1 MAGLLSISEPHN
13 DPIIKDGSDTRF
25 NSDLN
30 LATNTGSKDK
40 TKANLL
46 ATLATDATKPIANK
60 PTVSQ
65 SSSDNLK
72 PTKEIASKHSRE
84 QVRQLFDLPLMDL
97 LLQAQTIHRQH
108 FNANEVQISTL
119 LSIKTGNCPE
129 DCGYCSQSG
138 HHRDK
143 TKLQAEKRIE
153 VAKVIAAAK
162 RAKASGSS
170 RFCMGAAW
178 KHPSA
183 KDMPYVVEL
192 IKEVKDLGLE
202 TCMTLGMLNPEQAT
216 QLADAGLDYYNHN
229 LDTSRR
235 YYSQV
240 VSTRSYDE
248 RLDTLAN
255 VRDSGINVCSGNI
268 VGMGESR
275 DDRIDWL
282 YELLK
287 MPTAPESIPVNL
299 LVPIA
304 GTPLGD
310 KVLAE
315 GQLSVLEWIRTI
327 AVTRICC
334 PTSYVRLSAGR
345 ESLSDSEQALAFMAG
360 ANSFFYG
367 DKLLTTGNAS
377 QSGDD
382 RLMRELGLTKQF
394 AAPRPAKHL
403 TVVDAMSNHQSQMM
417 LAD

>member
-1 MAGLLSISEPHN
+1 MAELLSIQEPSADAHI
-13 DPIIKDGSDTRF
+13 DIDTALQSTPR
-25 NSDLN
+25 SPT
-30 LATNTGSKDK
+30 A
-40 TKANLL
+40 
-46 ATLATDATKPIANK
+46 LATDVMAPAT
-60 PTVSQ
+60 TYSRE
-65 SSSDNLK
+65 
-72 PTKEIASKHSRE
+72 EIA
-84 QVRQLFDLPLMDL
+84 QLFDLPLMDL
-97 LLQAQTIHRQH
+97 LLRAQTIHRQH
-108 FNANEVQISTL
+108 FKANEVQISTL

-153 VAKVIAAAK
+153 VDKVIAAAR
-162 RAKASGSS
+162 RAKATGSS

-202 TCMTLGMLNPEQAT
+202 TCMTLGTLSTDQAT

-235 YYSQV
+235 YYDQV

-248 RLDTLAN
+248 RLETLDH
-255 VRDSGINVCSGNI
+255 VRESGINVCSGNI
-268 VGMGESR
+268 VGMGEGR
-275 DDRIDWL
+275 DDRIDWVH
-282 YELLK
+282 ELLK
-287 MPTAPESIPVNL
+287 MPKAPESIPVNL
-299 LVPIA
+299 LVPIK

-310 KVLAE
+310 KMLEE
-315 GQLSVLEWIRTI
+315 GQLPVLEWIRTI

-377 QSGDD
+377 QSSDN
-382 RLMRELGLTKQF
+382 RLMRELGLTAQF
-394 AAPRPAKHL
+394 AAPRAPKSL
-403 TVVDAMSNHQSQMM
+403 PVVDAMSGHQTQVLM
-417 LAD
+417 AE

>member
-1 MAGLLSISEPHN
+1 MAGLLSITEPTL
-13 DPIIKDGSDTRF
+13 STDTDTDTLTENNF
-25 NSDLN
+25 ADNTSK
-30 LATNTGSKDK
+30 TNTTSLADK
-40 TKANLL
+40 PSRQQVKA
-46 ATLATDATKPIANK
+46 
-60 PTVSQ
+60 
-65 SSSDNLK
+65 
-72 PTKEIASKHSRE
+72 
-84 QVRQLFDLPLMDL
+84 LFELPLLDL
-97 LLQAQTIHRQH
+97 LSQAQAIHRQH
-108 FNANEVQISTL
+108 FTANEVQISTL

-143 TKLQAEKRIE
+143 TKLQAEKRLE
-153 VAKVIAAAK
+153 VDKVIAAAR
-162 RAKASGSS
+162 RAKATGSS

-202 TCMTLGMLNPEQAT
+202 TCMTLGMLNPEQAG

-229 LDTSRR
+229 LDTSRN
-235 YYSQV
+235 YYDQV
-240 VSTRSYDE
+240 VSTRSYDD
-248 RLDTLAN
+248 RLDTLSN
-255 VRDSGINVCSGNI
+255 VRASGINVCSGNI

-282 YELLK
+282 CELIK
-287 MPTAPESIPVNL
+287 MPKAPESIPVNL

-310 KVLAE
+310 KVLSE
-315 GQLSVLEWIRTI
+315 GELSVLEWIRTI

-377 QSGDD
+377 QASDD
-382 RLMRELGLTKQF
+382 RLMRELGLTKHI
-394 AAPRPAKHL
+394 AAPRAPKL
-403 TVVDAMSNHQSQMM
+403 LPVTDAMSGHQMQVV
-417 LAD
+417 LAE

>member
-1 MAGLLSISEPHN
+1 MSALLNITEPNNNTNSN
-13 DPIIKDGSDTRF
+13 DNDF
-25 NSDLN
+25 
-30 LATNTGSKDK
+30 LAS
-40 TKANLL
+40 LP
-46 ATLATDATKPIANK
+46 TDAIQAT
-60 PTVSQ
+60 
-65 SSSDNLK
+65 
-72 PTKEIASKHSRE
+72 ASKYSRE
-84 QVRQLFDLPLMDL
+84 QIAQLFDLPLMDL

-143 TKLQAEKRIE
+143 TKLVAEKRIE
-153 VAKVIAAAK
+153 VDKVIAAAK
-162 RAKASGSS
+162 RAKATGSS

-192 IKEVKDLGLE
+192 VKEVKALGLE
-202 TCMTLGMLNPEQAT
+202 TCMTLGMLDTDQAA

-229 LDTSRR
+229 LDTSRS
-235 YYSQV
+235 YYEQV

-248 RLDTLAN
+248 RLDTITN
-255 VRDSGINVCSGNI
+255 VRNSGINVCSGNI

-275 DDRIDWL
+275 DDRIDWVH
-282 YELLK
+282 ELLK
-287 MPTAPESIPVNL
+287 MPKAPESIPVNL
-299 LVPIA
+299 LVPIQ
-304 GTPLGD
+304 GTPIGD

-334 PTSYVRLSAGR
+334 PSSYVRLSAGR
-345 ESLSDSEQALAFMAG
+345 ESLSDAEQALAFMAG

-394 AAPRPAKHL
+394 AAPRAPKQ
-403 TVVDAMSNHQSQMM
+403 VPVMDAMSGHQSQIV
-417 LAD
+417 LAS

>member
-1 MAGLLSISEPHN
+1 MSALLNITEPN
-13 DPIIKDGSDTRF
+13 DNT
-25 NSDLN
+25 NSNDN
-30 LATNTGSKDK
+30 DFLAS
-40 TKANLL
+40 LP
-46 ATLATDATKPIANK
+46 TDATQATAGKY
-60 PTVSQ
+60 
-65 SSSDNLK
+65 
-72 PTKEIASKHSRE
+72 SRE
-84 QVRQLFDLPLMDL
+84 QIAQLFDLPLMDL

-143 TKLQAEKRIE
+143 TKLVAEKRIE
-153 VAKVIAAAK
+153 VDKVIAAAK
-162 RAKASGSS
+162 RAKATGSS

-192 IKEVKDLGLE
+192 VKEVKALGLE
-202 TCMTLGMLNPEQAT
+202 TCMTLGMLDTDQAA

-229 LDTSRR
+229 LDTSRS
-235 YYSQV
+235 YYEQV

-248 RLDTLAN
+248 RLDTITN
-255 VRDSGINVCSGNI
+255 VRNSGINVCSGNI

-275 DDRIDWL
+275 DDRIDWVH
-282 YELLK
+282 ELLK
-287 MPTAPESIPVNL
+287 MPKAPESIPVNL
-299 LVPIA
+299 LVPIQ
-304 GTPLGD
+304 GTPIGD

-334 PTSYVRLSAGR
+334 PSSYVRLSAGR
-345 ESLSDSEQALAFMAG
+345 ESLSDAEQALAFMAG

-394 AAPRPAKHL
+394 AAPRAPKQ
-403 TVVDAMSNHQSQMM
+403 VPVMDAMSGHQSQVV
-417 LAD
+417 LAS

>member
-1 MAGLLSISEPHN
+1 MAGLLSISEPNAGSPTDMNNQN
-13 DPIIKDGSDTRF
+13 DINNDF
-25 NSDLN
+25 
-30 LATNTGSKDK
+30 LASLVN
-40 TKANLL
+40 
-46 ATLATDATKPIANK
+46 DATQAPKDV
-60 PTVSQ
+60 TEQ
-65 SSSDNLK
+65 Y
-72 PTKEIASKHSRE
+72 TRE
-84 QVRQLFDLPLMDL
+84 DIEQLFDLPLMDL
-97 LLQAQTIHRQH
+97 LLRAQTIHREN
-108 FNANEVQISTL
+108 FNPNEVQISTL

-138 HHRDK
+138 HHRDT
-143 TKLQAEKRIE
+143 TKLRAEKRLEID
-153 VAKVIAAAK
+153 KVIAAAK
-162 RAKASGSS
+162 RAKATGSS

-192 IKEVKDLGLE
+192 VKEVKALGLE
-202 TCMTLGMLNPEQAT
+202 TCMTLGMLDTDQAT

-235 YYSQV
+235 YYEQV

-255 VRDSGINVCSGNI
+255 VRNSGINVCSGNI

-275 DDRIDWL
+275 DDRIDWVH
-282 YELLK
+282 ELLK
-287 MPTAPESIPVNL
+287 MPKAPESIPVNL

-304 GTPLGD
+304 GTPIGD

-315 GQLSVLEWIRTI
+315 GQLYVLEWIRTI
-327 AVTRICC
+327 AVARICC

-394 AAPRPAKHL
+394 AAPRAPKQVPVL
-403 TVVDAMSNHQSQMM
+403 DAMSGHQSRVV
-417 LAD
+417 LA

>member
-1 MAGLLSISEPHN
+1 MAGLLNISEPNANNYSHN
-13 DPIIKDGSDTRF
+13 NTDST
-25 NSDLN
+25 LN
-30 LATNTGSKDK
+30 NNNASHDFLAS
-40 TKANLL
+40 
-46 ATLATDATKPIANK
+46 LATDATKNREK
-60 PTVSQ
+60 
-65 SSSDNLK
+65 K
-72 PTKEIASKHSRE
+72 YSRE
-84 QVRQLFDLPLMDL
+84 QIAQLFDLPLMDL
-97 LLQAQTIHRQH
+97 LLQAQTIHRQY
-108 FNANEVQISTL
+108 FSANEVQISTL

-138 HHRDK
+138 HHRDT

-153 VAKVIAAAK
+153 VDKVIAAAK
-162 RAKASGSS
+162 RAKATGSS

-192 IKEVKDLGLE
+192 VKEVKALGLE
-202 TCMTLGMLNPEQAT
+202 TCMTLGMLDTDQAA

-229 LDTSRR
+229 LDTSRS
-235 YYSQV
+235 YYEQV

-248 RLDTLAN
+248 RLDTIAN
-255 VRDSGINVCSGNI
+255 VRNSGINVCSGNI

-275 DDRIDWL
+275 DDRIDWVH
-282 YELLK
+282 ELLK
-287 MPTAPESIPVNL
+287 MPKAPESIPVNL
-299 LVPIA
+299 LVPIQ
-304 GTPLGD
+304 GTPIGD

-345 ESLSDSEQALAFMAG
+345 ESLSDAEQALAFMAG

-394 AAPRPAKHL
+394 AAPRAPKQVAVL
-403 TVVDAMSNHQSQMM
+403 DAMSGHQSQVVS
-417 LAD
+417 AE

>member
-1 MAGLLSISEPHN
+1 MAGLLNISEPNANNHN
-13 DPIIKDGSDTRF
+13 HNHNHTDTA
-25 NSDLN
+25 LN
-30 LATNTGSKDK
+30 NKNASHDF
-40 TKANLL
+40 L
-46 ATLATDATKPIANK
+46 ATLATDATN
-60 PTVSQ
+60 
-65 SSSDNLK
+65 
-72 PTKEIASKHSRE
+72 TKQQTASKHSRE
-84 QVRQLFDLPLMDL
+84 QIAQLFDLPLMDL

-108 FNANEVQISTL
+108 FTANEVQISTL

-138 HHRDK
+138 HHRDT

-153 VAKVIAAAK
+153 VDKVIAAAK
-162 RAKASGSS
+162 RAKATGSS

-192 IKEVKDLGLE
+192 VKEVKALGLE
-202 TCMTLGMLNPEQAT
+202 TCMTLGMLDTDQAA

-229 LDTSRR
+229 LDTSRS
-235 YYSQV
+235 YYEQV

-248 RLDTLAN
+248 RLDTIAN
-255 VRDSGINVCSGNI
+255 VRNSGINVCSGNI

-275 DDRIDWL
+275 DDRIDWVH
-282 YELLK
+282 ELLK
-287 MPTAPESIPVNL
+287 MPKAPESIPVNL
-299 LVPIA
+299 LVPIQ
-304 GTPLGD
+304 GTPIGD

-315 GQLSVLEWIRTI
+315 GQLPVLEWIRTI

-394 AAPRPAKHL
+394 AAPRAPKQVPVL
-403 TVVDAMSNHQSQMM
+403 DAMSGHQSQVV
-417 LAD
+417 LAE

>member
-1 MAGLLSISEPHN
+1 MSALLNITEPNNNANSN
-13 DPIIKDGSDTRF
+13 DNDF
-25 NSDLN
+25 
-30 LATNTGSKDK
+30 LASLT
-40 TKANLL
+40 
-46 ATLATDATKPIANK
+46 TDAA
-60 PTVSQ
+60 Q
-65 SSSDNLK
+65 S
-72 PTKEIASKHSRE
+72 TASKHSRE
-84 QVRQLFDLPLMDL
+84 QIAQLFDLPLMDL
-97 LLQAQTIHRQH
+97 LLQAQTIHRQN
-108 FNANEVQISTL
+108 FTANEVQISTL

-138 HHRDK
+138 HHRDT

-153 VAKVIAAAK
+153 VDKVIAAAK
-162 RAKASGSS
+162 RAKATGSS

-192 IKEVKDLGLE
+192 VKEVKALGLE
-202 TCMTLGMLNPEQAT
+202 TCMTLGMLDTEQAA

-229 LDTSRR
+229 LDTSRS
-235 YYSQV
+235 YYEQV

-248 RLDTLAN
+248 RLDTIEN
-255 VRDSGINVCSGNI
+255 VRNSGINVCSGNI

-275 DDRIDWL
+275 DDRIDWIH
-282 YELLK
+282 ELLK
-287 MPTAPESIPVNL
+287 MPKAPESIPVNL

-304 GTPLGD
+304 GTPIGD
-310 KVLAE
+310 RVLAE

-334 PTSYVRLSAGR
+334 PSSYVRLSAGR

-394 AAPRPAKHL
+394 AAPRAPKL
-403 TVVDAMSNHQSQMM
+403 LPVLDAMSGHKTQVM

>member
-1 MAGLLSISEPHN
+1 MSALLNITEPNNNANSN
-13 DPIIKDGSDTRF
+13 DNDF
-25 NSDLN
+25 
-30 LATNTGSKDK
+30 LASLT
-40 TKANLL
+40 
-46 ATLATDATKPIANK
+46 TDAPQA
-60 PTVSQ
+60 
-65 SSSDNLK
+65 
-72 PTKEIASKHSRE
+72 IASKYSRE
-84 QVRQLFDLPLMDL
+84 QIAQLFDLPLMDL
-97 LLQAQTIHRQH
+97 LLQAQTIHRQN

-143 TKLQAEKRIE
+143 TKLVAEKRIE
-153 VAKVIAAAK
+153 VDKVIAAAK
-162 RAKASGSS
+162 RAKATGSS

-192 IKEVKDLGLE
+192 VKEVKALGLE
-202 TCMTLGMLNPEQAT
+202 TCMTLGMLDTDQAA

-229 LDTSRR
+229 LDTSRS
-235 YYSQV
+235 YYEQV

-248 RLDTLAN
+248 RLDTITN
-255 VRDSGINVCSGNI
+255 VRNSGINVCSGNI

-275 DDRIDWL
+275 DDRIDWVH
-282 YELLK
+282 ELLK
-287 MPTAPESIPVNL
+287 MPKAPESIPVNL
-299 LVPIA
+299 LVPIQ
-304 GTPLGD
+304 GTPIGD

-334 PTSYVRLSAGR
+334 PSSYVRLSAGR
-345 ESLSDSEQALAFMAG
+345 ESLSDAEQALAFMAG

-394 AAPRPAKHL
+394 AAPRAPKQ
-403 TVVDAMSNHQSQMM
+403 VPVMDAMSGHQSQVV
-417 LAD
+417 LA

>member
-1 MAGLLSISEPHN
+1 MAGLLNISEPNANNHSHN
-13 DPIIKDGSDTRF
+13 NTDSI
-25 NSDLN
+25 LN
-30 LATNTGSKDK
+30 NNNASHDFLAS
-40 TKANLL
+40 
-46 ATLATDATKPIANK
+46 LATDATKNREK
-60 PTVSQ
+60 
-65 SSSDNLK
+65 K
-72 PTKEIASKHSRE
+72 YSRE
-84 QVRQLFDLPLMDL
+84 QIAQLFDLPLMDL

-108 FNANEVQISTL
+108 FSANEVQISTL

-138 HHRDK
+138 HHRDT

-153 VAKVIAAAK
+153 VDKVIAAAK
-162 RAKASGSS
+162 RAKATGSS

-192 IKEVKDLGLE
+192 VKEVKALGLE
-202 TCMTLGMLNPEQAT
+202 TCMTLGMLDTDQAA

-229 LDTSRR
+229 LDTSRS
-235 YYSQV
+235 YYEQV

-248 RLDTLAN
+248 RLDTIAN
-255 VRDSGINVCSGNI
+255 VRNSGINVCSGNI

-275 DDRIDWL
+275 DDRIDWVH
-282 YELLK
+282 ELLK
-287 MPTAPESIPVNL
+287 MPKAPESIPVNL
-299 LVPIA
+299 LVPIQ
-304 GTPLGD
+304 GTPIGD

-315 GQLSVLEWIRTI
+315 GQLPVLEWIRTI

-334 PTSYVRLSAGR
+334 PSSYVRLSAGR

-394 AAPRPAKHL
+394 AAPRAPKQVPVL
-403 TVVDAMSNHQSQMM
+403 DAMSGHQSQVV
-417 LAD
+417 LAE

>member
-1 MAGLLSISEPHN
+1 MMAGLLNISEPNASSPTDTFNNKNNSHSGLNN
-13 DPIIKDGSDTRF
+13 DF
-25 NSDLN
+25 LN
-30 LATNTGSKDK
+30 
-40 TKANLL
+40 NL
-46 ATLATDATKPIANK
+46 TTDATA
-60 PTVSQ
+60 SQ
-65 SSSDNLK
+65 K
-72 PTKEIASKHSRE
+72 MTRKHSRE
-84 QVRQLFDLPLMDL
+84 EIAELFDLPLMDL
-97 LLQAQTIHRQH
+97 LLQAQTIHRAH
-108 FNANEVQISTL
+108 FTANEVQISTL

-138 HHRDK
+138 HHRDT

-153 VAKVIAAAK
+153 VDKVIAAAK

-192 IKEVKDLGLE
+192 IKEVKALGLE
-202 TCMTLGMLNPEQAT
+202 TCMTLGMLDTNQAT

-235 YYSQV
+235 YYEQV

-248 RLDTLAN
+248 RLDTIDN
-255 VRDSGINVCSGNI
+255 VRNSGINVCSGNI

-275 DDRIDWL
+275 DDRIDWVH
-282 YELLK
+282 ELLK
-287 MPTAPESIPVNL
+287 MPKAPESIPVNL
-299 LVPIA
+299 LVPIK
-304 GTPLGD
+304 GTPIGD

-315 GQLSVLEWIRTI
+315 GQLSVIEWIRTI
-327 AVTRICC
+327 AVARICC

-394 AAPRPAKHL
+394 AAPRAPKVL
-403 TVVDAMSNHQSQMM
+403 PVMDAMSGHQSQVVM
-417 LAD
+417 AE

>member
-1 MAGLLSISEPHN
+1 MAILQHILEPSLSSN
-13 DPIIKDGSDTRF
+13 
-25 NSDLN
+25 
-30 LATNTGSKDK
+30 
-40 TKANLL
+40 
-46 ATLATDATKPIANK
+46 
-60 PTVSQ
+60 
-65 SSSDNLK
+65 SSSA
-72 PTKEIASKHSRE
+72 PTFANAPIKSRE
-84 QVRQLFDLPLMDL
+84 AVEQLFELPLMDL
-97 LLQAQTIHRQH
+97 LLQAQSVHRKH

-143 TKLQAEKRIE
+143 TKLEAEKRLA
-153 VAKVIAAAK
+153 VDKVIAAAK

-192 IKEVKDLGLE
+192 IQEVKALGLE
-202 TCMTLGMLNPEQAT
+202 TCMTLGMLNADQAS

-235 YYSQV
+235 YYDEV
-240 VSTRSYDE
+240 VSTRSYDD
-248 RLDTLAN
+248 RLDTIAQ
-255 VRDSGINVCSGNI
+255 VRASGINVCSGNI

-275 DDRIDWL
+275 DDRIDWVM
-282 YELLK
+282 ELLA
-287 MPTAPESIPVNL
+287 MPKPPESIPVNL
-299 LVPIA
+299 LVPIQ

-310 KVLAE
+310 KVIAE

-345 ESLSDSEQALAFMAG
+345 ESLSDAEQALAFMAG

-377 QSGDD
+377 QSNDQ
-382 RLMRELGLTKQF
+382 RLMRELGLQ
-394 AAPRPAKHL
+394 AQIAEPRAPRVLP
-403 TVVDAMSNHQSQMM
+403 VVDAMSGHESALV

>member
-1 MAGLLSISEPHN
+1 MAGLLNISEPNASNHN
-13 DPIIKDGSDTRF
+13 HNHNHNHTDTAI
-25 NSDLN
+25 NNKNPSHD
-30 LATNTGSKDK
+30 S
-40 TKANLL
+40 L
-46 ATLATDATKPIANK
+46 ATLATDATN
-60 PTVSQ
+60 
-65 SSSDNLK
+65 
-72 PTKEIASKHSRE
+72 TKQQTASKHSRE
-84 QVRQLFDLPLMDL
+84 QIAQLFDLPLMDL

-108 FNANEVQISTL
+108 FTANEVQISTL

-138 HHRDK
+138 HHRDT

-153 VAKVIAAAK
+153 VDKVIAAAK
-162 RAKASGSS
+162 RAKATGSS

-192 IKEVKDLGLE
+192 VKEVKALGLE
-202 TCMTLGMLNPEQAT
+202 TCMTLGMLDTDQAA

-229 LDTSRR
+229 LDTSRS
-235 YYSQV
+235 YYEQV

-248 RLDTLAN
+248 RLDTIAN
-255 VRDSGINVCSGNI
+255 VRNSGINVCSGNI

-275 DDRIDWL
+275 DDRIDWVH
-282 YELLK
+282 ELLK
-287 MPTAPESIPVNL
+287 IPKAPESIPVNL
-299 LVPIA
+299 LVPIQ
-304 GTPLGD
+304 GTPIGD

-315 GQLSVLEWIRTI
+315 GQLPVLEWIRTI

-334 PTSYVRLSAGR
+334 PSSYVRLSAGR

-367 DKLLTTGNAS
+367 DKLLTTSNAS

-394 AAPRPAKHL
+394 AAPRAPKQVPVL
-403 TVVDAMSNHQSQMM
+403 DAMSGHQSQVV
-417 LAD
+417 LAE

>member
-1 MAGLLSISEPHN
+1 MAGLLSISEP
-13 DPIIKDGSDTRF
+13 DATQPTD
-25 NSDLN
+25 
-30 LATNTGSKDK
+30 LATQPDA
-40 TKANLL
+40 TKSDFL
-46 ATLATDATKPIANK
+46 ASIATDATQTDNK
-60 PTVSQ
+60 VVTTYSRE
-65 SSSDNLK
+65 
-72 PTKEIASKHSRE
+72 EIA
-84 QVRQLFDLPLMDL
+84 QLFDLPLMDL
-97 LLQAQTIHRQH
+97 LLQAQTVHRKH
-108 FNANEVQISTL
+108 FTANEVQISTL

-138 HHRDK
+138 HHRDT

-153 VAKVIAAAK
+153 VDKVIAAAK
-162 RAKASGSS
+162 RAKNSGSS

-192 IKEVKDLGLE
+192 IKEVKALGLE
-202 TCMTLGMLNPEQAT
+202 TCMTLGMLDTNQAT

-229 LDTSRR
+229 LDTSRS
-235 YYSQV
+235 YYEQV

-248 RLDTLAN
+248 RLDTIEN
-255 VRDSGINVCSGNI
+255 VRNSGINVCSGNI

-275 DDRIDWL
+275 DDRIDWVL
-282 YELLK
+282 ELLK
-287 MPTAPESIPVNL
+287 MPKAPESIPVNL

-304 GTPLGD
+304 GTPIGD

-327 AVTRICC
+327 AVARICC

-394 AAPRPAKHL
+394 AAPRAPKVL
-403 TVVDAMSNHQSQMM
+403 PVMDAMNGHQTQVV

>member
-1 MAGLLSISEPHN
+1 MAGLLSISEPTAQTTAELSTKNTANNKHN
-13 DPIIKDGSDTRF
+13 SFT
-25 NSDLN
+25 
-30 LATNTGSKDK
+30 TGLLSADFLSTEK
-40 TKANLL
+40 T
-46 ATLATDATKPIANK
+46 P
-60 PTVSQ
+60 PS
-65 SSSDNLK
+65 
-72 PTKEIASKHSRE
+72 SKHSRE
-84 QVRQLFDLPLMDL
+84 QIAQLFDLPLMDL
-97 LLQAQTIHRQH
+97 LLQAQTIHRQN
-108 FNANEVQISTL
+108 FPANEVQISTL

-143 TKLQAEKRIE
+143 TKLQAEKRLE
-153 VAKVIAAAK
+153 VDKVIAAAK

-192 IKEVKDLGLE
+192 IKEVKELGLE
-202 TCMTLGMLNPEQAT
+202 TCMTLGMLNPQQAT

-229 LDTSRR
+229 LDTSRN
-235 YYSQV
+235 YYEQV

-248 RLDTLAN
+248 RLDTLAH
-255 VRDSGINVCSGNI
+255 VRNSGINVCSGNI

-275 DDRIDWL
+275 DDRIDWVH
-282 YELLK
+282 ELLK
-287 MPTAPESIPVNL
+287 MPKAPESIPVNL
-299 LVPIA
+299 LVPIS

-334 PTSYVRLSAGR
+334 PSSYVRLSAGR
-345 ESLSDSEQALAFMAG
+345 ESLSDAEQALAFMAG

-377 QSGDD
+377 QSNDD
-382 RLMRELGLTKQF
+382 RLMRELGLSAQY
-394 AAPRPAKHL
+394 AAPRAPKQL
-403 TVVDAMSNHQSQMM
+403 PVIDAMSGHQSQVM
-417 LAD
+417 LAE

>member
-1 MAGLLSISEPHN
+1 MSALLNITEPN
-13 DPIIKDGSDTRF
+13 
-25 NSDLN
+25 
-30 LATNTGSKDK
+30 TNTNSNDSDF
-40 TKANLL
+40 L
-46 ATLATDATKPIANK
+46 ASLTTDATLTTAN
-60 PTVSQ
+60 
-65 SSSDNLK
+65 
-72 PTKEIASKHSRE
+72 KHSRE
-84 QVRQLFDLPLMDL
+84 QIAQLFDLPLMDL
-97 LLQAQTIHRQH
+97 LLQAQTIHRQN

-143 TKLQAEKRIE
+143 TKLVAEKRIE
-153 VAKVIAAAK
+153 VDKVIAAAK
-162 RAKASGSS
+162 RAKATGSS

-192 IKEVKDLGLE
+192 VKEVKALGLE
-202 TCMTLGMLNPEQAT
+202 TCMTLGMLDTDQAA

-229 LDTSRR
+229 LDTSRS
-235 YYSQV
+235 YYEQV

-248 RLDTLAN
+248 RLDTITN
-255 VRDSGINVCSGNI
+255 VRNSGINVCSGNI

-275 DDRIDWL
+275 DDRIDWVH
-282 YELLK
+282 ELLK
-287 MPTAPESIPVNL
+287 MPKAPESIPVNL
-299 LVPIA
+299 LVPIQ
-304 GTPLGD
+304 GTPIGD

-315 GQLSVLEWIRTI
+315 GQLPVLEWIRTI

-334 PTSYVRLSAGR
+334 PSSYVRLSAGR
-345 ESLSDSEQALAFMAG
+345 ESLSDAEQALAFMAG

-394 AAPRPAKHL
+394 AAPRAPKQ
-403 TVVDAMSNHQSQMM
+403 VPVMDAMSGHQSQVT
-417 LAD
+417 LASLG

>member
-1 MAGLLSISEPHN
+1 MMAGLLNISEPNASSPTDTFNNKNNSHSGLNN
-13 DPIIKDGSDTRF
+13 DF
-25 NSDLN
+25 LNN
-30 LATNTGSKDK
+30 LAM
-40 TKANLL
+40 
-46 ATLATDATKPIANK
+46 DATA
-60 PTVSQ
+60 SQ
-65 SSSDNLK
+65 QMTRKHNRE
-72 PTKEIASKHSRE
+72 EIAE
-84 QVRQLFDLPLMDL
+84 LFDLPLMDL
-97 LLQAQTIHRQH
+97 LLQAQTIHRAN
-108 FNANEVQISTL
+108 FTANEVQISTL

-138 HHRDK
+138 HHRDT

-153 VAKVIAAAK
+153 VDKVIAAAK

-192 IKEVKDLGLE
+192 IKEVKALGLE
-202 TCMTLGMLNPEQAT
+202 TCMTLGMLDTNQAT

-235 YYSQV
+235 YYEQV

-248 RLDTLAN
+248 RLDTIDN
-255 VRDSGINVCSGNI
+255 VRNSGINVCSGNI

-275 DDRIDWL
+275 DDRIDWVH
-282 YELLK
+282 ELLK
-287 MPTAPESIPVNL
+287 MPKAPESIPVNL
-299 LVPIA
+299 LVPIK
-304 GTPLGD
+304 GTPIGD

-315 GQLSVLEWIRTI
+315 GQLSVIEWIRTI
-327 AVTRICC
+327 AVARICC

-394 AAPRPAKHL
+394 AAPRAPKVL
-403 TVVDAMSNHQSQMM
+403 PVMDAMSGHQSQVVM
-417 LAD
+417 AE

>member
-1 MAGLLSISEPHN
+1 MAGLLNISEPNANNHSHN
-13 DPIIKDGSDTRF
+13 NTDSI
-25 NSDLN
+25 LN
-30 LATNTGSKDK
+30 NNNASHDFLAS
-40 TKANLL
+40 
-46 ATLATDATKPIANK
+46 LATDATKNREK
-60 PTVSQ
+60 
-65 SSSDNLK
+65 K
-72 PTKEIASKHSRE
+72 YSRE
-84 QVRQLFDLPLMDL
+84 QIAQLFDLPLMDL

-108 FNANEVQISTL
+108 FSANEVQISTL

-138 HHRDK
+138 HHRDT

-153 VAKVIAAAK
+153 VDKVIAAAK
-162 RAKASGSS
+162 RAKATGSS

-192 IKEVKDLGLE
+192 VKEVKALGLE
-202 TCMTLGMLNPEQAT
+202 TCMTLGMLNTDQAA

-229 LDTSRR
+229 LDTSRS
-235 YYSQV
+235 YYEQV

-248 RLDTLAN
+248 RLDTIAN
-255 VRDSGINVCSGNI
+255 VRNSGINVCSGNI

-275 DDRIDWL
+275 DDRIDWVH
-282 YELLK
+282 ELLK
-287 MPTAPESIPVNL
+287 MPKAPESIPVNL
-299 LVPIA
+299 LVPIQ
-304 GTPLGD
+304 GTPIGD

-315 GQLSVLEWIRTI
+315 GQLPVLEWIRTI

-334 PTSYVRLSAGR
+334 PSSYVRLSAGR

-394 AAPRPAKHL
+394 AAPRAPKQ
-403 TVVDAMSNHQSQMM
+403 VPVIDAMSGHQSQVV
-417 LAD
+417 LAE

>member
-1 MAGLLSISEPHN
+1 MAGLLSIAEPNASNPTDSSNYPDSTSN
-13 DPIIKDGSDTRF
+13 DF
-25 NSDLN
+25 
-30 LATNTGSKDK
+30 LAS
-40 TKANLL
+40 
-46 ATLATDATKPIANK
+46 LATDATESGSSVTNKYNREDIA
-60 PTVSQ
+60 
-65 SSSDNLK
+65 
-72 PTKEIASKHSRE
+72 
-84 QVRQLFDLPLMDL
+84 QLFDLPLMDL

-108 FNANEVQISTL
+108 FTANEVQISTL

-138 HHRDK
+138 HHRDT

-153 VAKVIAAAK
+153 VDKVIAAAK

-192 IKEVKDLGLE
+192 VKEVKALGLE
-202 TCMTLGMLNPEQAT
+202 TCMTLGMLDTDQAT

-229 LDTSRR
+229 LDTSRS
-235 YYSQV
+235 YYEQV

-248 RLDTLAN
+248 RLDTITN
-255 VRDSGINVCSGNI
+255 VRNSGINVCSGNI

-275 DDRIDWL
+275 DDRIDWVH
-282 YELLK
+282 ELLK
-287 MPTAPESIPVNL
+287 MPKAPESIPVNL

-304 GTPLGD
+304 GTPIGD

-315 GQLSVLEWIRTI
+315 GQLPVLEWIRTI

-345 ESLSDSEQALAFMAG
+345 ESLSDSEQALAFMGG

-394 AAPRPAKHL
+394 AAPRAPKIL
-403 TVVDAMSNHQSQMM
+403 PVLDAMNGHQSQVV
-417 LAD
+417 LAE